1 MPTLRRIARSTLLPV
16 LLSALSSALPLAA
29 AAPSRYT
36 VEPIAGWFGAG
47 TTDVSALRINN
58 AGQVAGTLAQ
68 DGASSYYLY
77 DGNAVQRIP
86 GGSPY
91 GAPGLNDQG
100 NVVGTLF
107 SGGTYQGFVYAGGS
121 VQPLNGIMPS
131 AINNAG
137 QIVGVSTDRP
147 FLSWGMELDH
157 GVTTD
162 FGPSGGDW
170 STADAINAHGEVAG
184 TTALSDFGK
193 TAAFFVP
200 DDVKQHVLLAPSGGS
215 LASRDINDAGILVG
229 QFSEWTTPGTSA
241 FYYHR
246 GMVDLLP
253 SPGGYGAAVAINNG
267 GAIAGGVG
275 MAGDAALWMDGE
287 LYLLSDLLADT
298 GWSSLH
304 VNDINDAGQMVGS
317 ACRAG
322 ACEAVLFEPVTPVPE
337 PAAWAML
344 MAGLVPLL
352 RKASGACKGGHGA
365 AILRR
370 SCIPRAVA

>member
-1 MPTLRRIARSTLLPV
+1 MSTLRRLACAT
-16 LLSALSSALPLAA
+16 LLSALSLTSALTSAS

-36 VEPIAGWFGAG
+36 VEPIANWFDAG
-47 TTDVSALRINN
+47 TTDVTALRINN
-58 AGQVAGTLAQ
+58 AGQVAGILTAN
-68 DGASSYYLY
+68 GTSNYYLY
-77 DGNAVQRIP
+77 DGQSVQRIA
-86 GGSPY
+86 GGTPY

-100 NVVGTLF
+100 SVVGTLF

-121 VQPLNGIMPS
+121 VQPLSGIMPS

-147 FLSWGMELDH
+147 FLTWGIELDH
-157 GVTTD
+157 GSVTA

-184 TTALSDFGK
+184 TTALSEFGR
-193 TAAFFVP
+193 TGAFYVLA
-200 DDVKQHVLLAPSGGS
+200 DMQQHLLLAPSGGS

-246 GMVDLLP
+246 GVVDLLP
-253 SPGGYGAAVAINNG
+253 SPGGYGEAVAINNSG
-267 GAIAGGVG
+267 TIAGGVG
-275 MAGDAALWMDGE
+275 MAGDAALWMDGQ
-287 LYLLSDLLADT
+287 LYLLSDLLVDT

-317 ACRAG
+317 ACRADT
-322 ACEAVLFEPVTPVPE
+322 CQAVLFAPLSPVPE

-344 MAGLVPLL
+344 AAGLVPLL
-352 RKASGACKGGHGA
+352 
-365 AILRR
+365 LRAR
-370 SCIPRAVA
+370 TRA